1 MLVANVLWAGEHTA
15 FVALADRQEYAFTP
29 SYNLYVQKATPATPF
44 FYIDAKQQLTKRG
57 YSVVSIIFFI
67 KKPQKTRK
75 KCNSKCFVNYFN
87 SLSLTLSTTLAKT
100 VEKLCFCLNIYG
112 HDCTLC
118 AHKGRSGDISGMIG
132 GISNA
137 GTTWGFP
144 VLYTVPTRAMNAAL
158 N

>member
-29 SYNLYVQKATPATPF
+29 SYNLYVQKATPTTPF

-75 KCNSKCFVNYFN
+75 NVI
-87 SLSLTLSTTLAKT
+87 
-100 VEKLCFCLNIYG
+100 LN
-112 HDCTLC
+112 
-118 AHKGRSGDISGMIG
+118 
-132 GISNA
+132 
-137 GTTWGFP
+137 
-144 VLYTVPTRAMNAAL
+144 VL
-158 N
+158 